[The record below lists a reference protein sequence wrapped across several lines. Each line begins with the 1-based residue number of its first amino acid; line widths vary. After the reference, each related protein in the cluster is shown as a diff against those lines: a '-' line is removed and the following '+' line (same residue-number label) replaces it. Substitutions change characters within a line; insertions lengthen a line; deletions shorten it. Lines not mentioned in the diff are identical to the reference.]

1 MKKQSMIELYDKF
14 SSELWPYLDDFDR
27 EPITKAI
34 WFCKDEAIEEMNKD
48 LLLMM
53 LHEDRD
59 YTKANAM
66 LERERC
72 GERCVPDYLWR
83 AVGKWL
89 TKLAKELTD
98 QAERTERD
106 TPTEHEIMLG
116 RELDKLLRRAHE
128 LGLKECAKR
137 RSIINK
143 CSQLTCELTP
153 SYGRISEV
161 SAVSDAGFHEMYFKG
176 KRTRSRRKFAAALRD
191 LAGKLREYAVLF
203 ETNTNNNKIEKV

>member
-66 LERERC
+66 LEREVRREMRARLPVESRREMVDKI
-72 GERCVPDYLWR
+72 GER
-83 AVGKWL
+83 
-89 TKLAKELTD
+89 TD
-98 QAERTERD
+98 G
-106 TPTEHEIMLG
+106 PG
-116 RELDKLLRRAHE
+116 RAH
-128 LGLKECAKR
+128 
-137 RSIINK
+137 
-143 CSQLTCELTP
+143 
-153 SYGRISEV
+153 
-161 SAVSDAGFHEMYFKG
+161 
-176 KRTRSRRKFAAALRD
+176 RT
-191 LAGKLREYAVLF
+191 
-203 ETNTNNNKIEKV
+203 